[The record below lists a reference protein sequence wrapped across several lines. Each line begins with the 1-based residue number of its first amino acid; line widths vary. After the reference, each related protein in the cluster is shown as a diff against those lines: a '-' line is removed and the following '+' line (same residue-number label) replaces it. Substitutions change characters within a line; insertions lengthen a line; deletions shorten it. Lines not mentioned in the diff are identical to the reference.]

1 MMLKRLSAI
10 VLTVIIICAC
20 ISPAVFAQNKE
31 KDYSHLKGTTLNV
44 YNWGEYISDGQEG
57 TLDVNKAF
65 EERYGIQVNYTNYE
79 SNENMYN
86 KLKSGG
92 ANYDVVIPSDYM
104 IAKLVEENMLRELD
118 YSNIP
123 YYKYIVEKY
132 KNLYYDPENKFSVP
146 YTVGMVGL
154 IYNTTMVEGNPD
166 SWGILWDEK
175 YAGKILMF
183 NNPRDA
189 FGIAQFYAGQSINTT
204 DVAEWDKSIE
214 LLKEQNP
221 LVASYVMDEVY
232 NKMEHGDAALAPYYA
247 GDFLTMYDVNPDLA
261 FVYPKE
267 GVNFFVD
274 AMCVP
279 KNAENPEAAELY
291 INFMLE
297 EDVAVANANY
307 ICYASPHKLVLES
320 DDYDLKGN
328 EVLYPAEEDMPKTE
342 MFQNLDY
349 DTQQYMAMLWNEL
362 KIEGNSNMDAY
373 VGLSVTLVLVV
384 AYLVYKFIKKKK
396 REAYY

>member
-1 MMLKRLSAI
+1 MLKRLSAI

-123 YYKYIVEKY
+123 NYKYIVEKY

-247 GDFLTMYDVNPDLA
+247 GGFLTMYDVNPDLA

-279 KNAENPEAAELY
+279 KNAENSEAAELY

>member
-123 YYKYIVEKY
+123 NYKYIVEKY

-328 EVLYPAEEDMPKTE
+328 EVLYPAEKDMPKTE
-342 MFQNLDY
+342 MYENLDY

>member
-123 YYKYIVEKY
+123 NYKYIVEKY

-307 ICYASPHKLVLES
+307 ICYASPHELVLQS

-342 MFQNLDY
+342 MYENLDY

>member
-1 MMLKRLSAI
+1 MIKRLSSLLFAAF
-10 VLTVIIICAC
+10 IIFSCL
-20 ISPAVFAQNKE
+20 SPMVFAEGE
-31 KDYSHLKGTTLNV
+31 KDYSRLKGTTINV
-44 YNWGEYISDGQEG
+44 YNWGEYISDGADG
-57 TLDVNKAF
+57 SLDVNKAF
-65 EERYGIQVNYTNYE
+65 EKKYGIKVNYTNYE

-104 IAKLVEENMLRELD
+104 IAKLVDEDMLEELNFD
-118 YSNIP
+118 NIP
-123 YYKYIVEKY
+123 NYKYILDKY
-132 KNLYYDPENKFSVP
+132 KGLYYDPDNKYTVA

-189 FGIAQFYAGQSINTT
+189 FGIAQCYLGQSVNTT
-204 DVAEWDKSIE
+204 DIAEWDEAIA
-214 LLKEQNP
+214 LLKKQNP
-221 LVASYVMDEVY
+221 LVSSYVMDEVY
-232 NKMEHGDAALAPYYA
+232 NKMENAEAALVPYYA
-247 GDFLTMYDVNPDLA
+247 GDFITMHDVNPDLA

-274 AMCVP
+274 AMCIP
-279 KNAENPEAAELY
+279 KNAENKEAAELY
-291 INFMLE
+291 INFMCE
-297 EDVAVANANY
+297 EDIAVANANY

-320 DDYDLKGN
+320 EDYELKGHPI
-328 EVLYPAEEDMPKTE
+328 LYPDEKNMPKTE

-349 DTQQYMAMLWNEL
+349 ETQQYMTTLWNEL
-362 KIEGNSNMDAY
+362 KIGGNSNLDAY
-373 VGLSVTLVLVV
+373 VGLSVTVVLVI
-384 AYLVYKFIKKKK
+384 AYLLYKFIKKKK
-396 REAYY
+396 RESYY

>member
-123 YYKYIVEKY
+123 NYKYIVEKY

-342 MFQNLDY
+342 MYENLDY